1 MEAVEINGDWESLPV
16 LTPTIT
22 AAFAALSVLF
32 DECVRYTGTPLDIE
46 GRDRLAQR
54 FDETLE
60 LIAQELD
67 ELSFRSAPSLLTI
80 SCSSMLIFLTM

>member
-16 LTPTIT
+16 LTPSLSR
-22 AAFAALSVLF
+22 AFAALSVLF
-32 DECVRYTGTPLDIE
+32 DECVRDVSTPLDIE